1 MQNTYRFFFSV
12 LFLLSV
18 LSLRAEW
25 IPITRSFTPN
35 DYHASTQNW
44 MLTEQ
49 NNGWI
54 YAANN
59 YGVLEYDGASWRLYG
74 IGNST
79 VVRSVAHDKQG
90 RIYAGGT
97 NDFGYFTYTAFGG
110 MDYHSMV
117 DSLPPAYRQFGEVW
131 QIFPSDECVYVQTR
145 SYLFIFAEGCA
156 VQVIDPADIIK
167 TSLLTDG
174 EFYMATSRG
183 VFVLT
188 GNRLHALR
196 GSELLRDA
204 TVCALVPWTEGA
216 LLIAT
221 DFAGLFLYDGDRIR
235 PFRTEADRY
244 ICDNQLYTVAANE
257 DCLALGTVL
266 NGVVLLDK
274 AGKHPTFYTRKQ
286 GLQNNTVLSLL
297 FDRHDNLWIGLDQ
310 GIDCIRRA
318 LPMMQLNNR
327 LVDFGAGYCACAS
340 GNKLYLGTNQGLY
353 VVRDGA
359 EGSGTD
365 EANHPR
371 LVQGSLGQVWDIRAV
386 DGRLFCSHNRGLFEV
401 IDGRLCPLYTN
412 DGVWSVR
419 RYQDNEVIAGT
430 YNGFLLLNGSDV
442 THLSG
447 FHETALYYEIDAA
460 NNLWVLTSRGVEKL
474 TLNGDQTS
482 LSAIVVMP
490 YPAAHHDLSLSRV
503 GDSIFISGEN
513 YFGVVNAEG
522 VLVETAPQSVG
533 LPDLS
538 QPFGKWARYLLVR
551 RSKAPIS
558 GDASGGELVYI
569 TIDDMPSFLI
579 GGFANINFDAH
590 GDIIMGGISGFRKIT
605 RSTGALPHAS
615 VPIGQ
620 EVRRQPDRLYFRRLQ
635 TISPTLETVYG
646 EGAQIGSDT
655 TSSAPITLPA
665 DIYSLRVEFA
675 GDNPLADNVRFST
688 RLWPAEKDFSA
699 FTHSAEREFTALRA
713 GTYRLDVQMLDEGE
727 TLLSGTESRLPVV
740 RSLYITVSPAWYASW
755 YAIVGYCLVL
765 AALACYIAFSVRR
778 RINANKQRI
787 VEEKNRQLQEQQV
800 RILQLENDKA
810 QFSLRQK
817 SQELSTMLLSENAR
831 KELTNDVLLDVRRS
845 LDALNMK
852 RYDDARSRMIA
863 LQNRLAKNADA
874 NVDWQR
880 FEDNYDLVNDQ
891 FIRRLKQSFPW
902 MNKQERRLAVYIRM
916 GLTSKEIAP
925 LLNISTRGVDM
936 MRYRM
941 REKMELPAHTA
952 LKQYFNEL

>member
-1 MQNTYRFFFSV
+1 MRHTHRFFFSV
-12 LFLLSV
+12 LFLLSW

-79 VVRSVAHDKQG
+79 VVRAVAHDKQG

-97 NDFGYFTYTAFGG
+97 NDFGYFTYNAFGG

-145 SYLFIFAEGCA
+145 SYLFIFSEGCA

-167 TSLLTDG
+167 TSLLTNG

-196 GSELLRDA
+196 GSELLKDA

-216 LLIAT
+216 VLIAT

-235 PFRTEADRY
+235 PFRTEVDRY

-274 AGKHPTFYTRKQ
+274 DGKHPTFYTRKQ

-297 FDRHDNLWIGLDQ
+297 FDRHANLWIGLDQ
-310 GIDCIRRA
+310 GIDCIQRA
-318 LPMMQLNNR
+318 LPMVQLNNR
-327 LVDFGAGYCACAS
+327 LVDFGAGYSACAS
-340 GNKLYLGTNQGLY
+340 GNKLYFGTNQGLY
-353 VVRDGA
+353 VLGEGA

-371 LVQGSLGQVWDIRAV
+371 LVQGSLGQVWDIREV

-419 RYQDNEVIAGT
+419 PYRDNAVIAGT
-430 YNGFLLLNGSDV
+430 YNGFLLLNGSNV

-460 NNLWVLTSRGVEKL
+460 NNLWILTSRGVEKL
-474 TLNGDQTS
+474 TLNSNQTS
-482 LSAIVVMP
+482 LTSTVVMP
-490 YPAAHHDLSLSRV
+490 YPAAHRDLSLSRV
-503 GDSIFISGEN
+503 GDSIFISGED
-513 YFGVVNAEG
+513 YFGVVNADGE
-522 VLVETAPQSVG
+522 LVETDPQSVG
-533 LPDLS
+533 LPNLS
-538 QPFGKWARYLLVR
+538 RPVGKLARYLLVR
-551 RSKAPIS
+551 RTES
-558 GDASGGELVYI
+558 GELVYI
-569 TIDDMPSFLI
+569 TPDDMPAFFI
-579 GGFANINFDAH
+579 GGFANIAFDAR

-605 RSTGALPHAS
+605 LGDGEIPKASSPSELIPTGRQ
-615 VPIGQ
+615 Q
-620 EVRRQPDRLYFRRLQ
+620 EEENVSEVFYFRRLR
-635 TISPTLETVYG
+635 TISPTMETVYG
-646 EGAQIGSDT
+646 EGAQYGCDFT
-655 TSSAPITLPA
+655 ENAPITLPA
-665 DIYSLRVEFA
+665 NIYSLKVEFA
-675 GDNPLADNVRFST
+675 GSNPLADNVRFST
-688 RLWPAEKDFSA
+688 RLWPAEQEFSA
-699 FTHSAEREFTALRA
+699 FTNASEREFTALRA
-713 GTYRLDVQMLDEGE
+713 GTYRLDVQMLDEGDA
-727 TLLSGTESRLPVV
+727 LLTDTKSTSPVV
-740 RSLYITVSPAWYASW
+740 RSLYITVSRPWYASW
-755 YAIVGYCLVL
+755 YAIVLYCLIIG
-765 AALACYIAFSVRR
+765 AFACYVAFAVRR

-787 VEEKNRQLQEQQV
+787 VDEKNRQLQEQQV

-817 SQELSTMLLSENAR
+817 SQELSSMLLSENAR
-831 KELTNDVLLDVRRS
+831 KELTNDVLLDVRRC
-845 LDALNMK
+845 LDAINMK
-852 RYDDARSRMIA
+852 QYDDARSRMIA

-891 FIRRLKQSFPW
+891 FIQRLKQTFPW

>member
-1 MQNTYRFFFSV
+1 MQNLIQRISLSLLLLISV
-12 LFLLSV
+12 LTV
-18 LSLRAEW
+18 YAEW

-97 NDFGYFTYTAFGG
+97 NDFGYFTYNRRGG
-110 MDYHSMV
+110 MDYHSLV
-117 DSLPPAYRQFGEVW
+117 DSIPPAYRQFGEVW
-131 QIFPSDECVYVQTR
+131 QIFPSDQCVYVQTR
-145 SYLFIFAEGCA
+145 SYLFIFTEGCA

-167 TSLLTDG
+167 TSLLTNG

-196 GSELLRDA
+196 GIDLLKDA
-204 TVCALVPWTEGA
+204 TVCALVPWKERS

-274 AGKHPTFYTRKQ
+274 DGKHPTFYTRKQ

-297 FDRHDNLWIGLDQ
+297 FDRHANLWIGLDQ
-310 GIDCIRRA
+310 GIDCIQRS
-318 LPMMQLNNR
+318 LPMVQLNNR
-327 LVDFGAGYCACAS
+327 LVDFGAGYCACTS

-353 VVRDGA
+353 VLTEGA
-359 EGSGTD
+359 NAARAED
-365 EANHPR
+365 ENNPR
-371 LVQGSLGQVWDIRAV
+371 LVQGSLGQVWDIREV

-401 IDGRLCPLYTN
+401 IDGRLRPLYTN

-419 RYQDNEVIAGT
+419 RYRDNQVIAGT
-430 YNGFLLLNGSDV
+430 YNGFLLLNGRTP

-460 NNLWVLTSRGVEKL
+460 NNLWILTSRGVEKL
-474 TLNGDQTS
+474 TLNGNQTS
-482 LSAIVVMP
+482 LTSELIID
-490 YPAAHHDLSLSRV
+490 YPAAHRHLSLSRV
-503 GDSIFISGEN
+503 GDSIFLSGED
-513 YFGVVNAEG
+513 YFGVVNADGE
-522 VLVETAPQSVG
+522 LVETDPQAVG
-533 LPDLS
+533 LPNS
-538 QPFGKWARYLLVR
+538 SRQAGEWARYLFVR
-551 RSKAPIS
+551 RTKN
-558 GDASGGELVYI
+558 GELVYI
-569 TIDDMPSFLI
+569 TPDDMPAFII
-579 GGFANINFDAH
+579 GGFANIAFDAQ

-605 RSTGALPHAS
+605 LAAGGTDRP
-615 VPIGQ
+615 VVQ
-620 EVRRQPDRLYFRRLQ
+620 EGKGTSEELYFRRLR
-635 TISPTLETVYG
+635 TTSPTLETVYG
-646 EGAQIGSDT
+646 EGAQHGCDST
-655 TSSAPITLPA
+655 ERAPITLPA

-675 GDNPLADNVRFST
+675 GNNPLADNLRFST
-688 RLWPAEKDFSA
+688 RLWPAEQDFSA
-699 FTHSAEREFTALRA
+699 FTNSSEREFTALRA

-727 TLLSGTESRLPVV
+727 TILTGEENTPPVV
-740 RSLYITVSPAWYASW
+740 RSLYITVSRAWYASW
-755 YAIVGYCLVL
+755 YAIVVYCLIIS
-765 AALACYIAFSVRR
+765 AFACYVAFSVRR
-778 RINANKQRI
+778 RINANKQRL

-845 LDALNMK
+845 LDALNSK
-852 RYDDARSRMIA
+852 HYDDARSRMIT

-880 FEDNYDLVNDQ
+880 FEDNYDLVNDK
-891 FIRRLKQSFPW
+891 FIQRLKQNFPW

-925 LLNISTRGVDM
+925 LMNLSTRGVDM

-941 REKMELPAHTA
+941 REKMELPAHTN
-952 LKQYFNEL
+952 LKQFFNDLPE

>member
-1 MQNTYRFFFSV
+1 M
-12 LFLLSV
+12 LLS
-18 LSLRAEW
+18 LCTLRAEW

-90 RIYAGGT
+90 RVYAGGT
-97 NDFGYFTYTAFGG
+97 NDFGYFTYNRRGG
-110 MDYHSMV
+110 MDYHSLV
-117 DSLPPAYRQFGEVW
+117 DSIPPAYRNFGEVW
-131 QIFPSDECVYVQTR
+131 QIFPSDQCLYVQTR
-145 SYLFIFAEGCA
+145 IYLFIFTEGSA

-167 TSLLTDG
+167 TSLLTNG

-196 GSELLRDA
+196 GSELLKDA

-235 PFRTEADRY
+235 PFHTEADRY

-274 AGKHPTFYTRKQ
+274 DGKHPTFYTRKQ

-297 FDRHDNLWIGLDQ
+297 FDRYANLWIGLDQ
-310 GIDCIRRA
+310 GIDCIQRS
-318 LPMMQLNNR
+318 LPMVQLNNR
-327 LVDFGAGYCACAS
+327 LVDFGAGYCACPV
-340 GNKLYLGTNQGLY
+340 GEKLYLGTNQGLY
-353 VVRDGA
+353 VLTEGA
-359 EGSGTD
+359 SVSSED
-365 EANHPR
+365 NNPR
-371 LVQGSLGQVWDIRAV
+371 LVQGSPGQVWDIREV

-401 IDGRLCPLYTN
+401 IDGRLRPLYTN

-419 RYQDNEVIAGT
+419 CYRNNQVIAGT
-430 YNGFLLLNGSDV
+430 YNGFLLLNGRTP

-447 FHETALYYEIDAA
+447 FHETALYYEVDAV
-460 NNLWVLTSRGVEKL
+460 NNLWILTSRGVEKL
-474 TLNGDQTS
+474 TLNSNQTS
-482 LSAIVVMP
+482 LTSTVVVP
-490 YPAAHHDLSLSRV
+490 YPAAHRYLSLSRV
-503 GDSIFISGEN
+503 GDSIFLSGED

-522 VLVETAPQSVG
+522 VLVETDPQSVG
-533 LPDLS
+533 LPESS
-538 QPFGKWARYLLVR
+538 QQVGEWTRYLFVR
-551 RSKAPIS
+551 KTNS
-558 GDASGGELVYI
+558 GELVYI
-569 TIDDMPSFLI
+569 TPDDMPAFII
-579 GGFANINFDAH
+579 GGFANIAFDAQ
-590 GDIIMGGISGFRKIT
+590 GDIIMGGISGFRKI
-605 RSTGALPHAS
+605 SLGAGGTAR
-615 VPIGQ
+615 PIAQ
-620 EVRRQPDRLYFRRLQ
+620 EGKGAAEWLYFRRLR
-635 TISPTLETVYG
+635 TTSPTLETVYG
-646 EGAQIGSDT
+646 EGAQHGGDST
-655 TSSAPITLPA
+655 ERAPITLPA

-675 GDNPLADNVRFST
+675 GNNPLADNLRFST
-688 RLWPAEKDFSA
+688 RLWPAEQDFSE
-699 FTHSAEREFTALRA
+699 FTNSSEREFTALRA

-727 TLLSGTESRLPVV
+727 TILTDSGSAAPVV
-740 RSLYITVSPAWYASW
+740 RSLYITVSRAWYASW
-755 YAIVGYCLVL
+755 YAIVAYCLIIM
-765 AALACYIAFSVRR
+765 AFGGYIAFSIRR
-778 RINANKQRI
+778 RINANKQRL
-787 VEEKNRQLQEQQV
+787 VEEKNRLLQEQQV

-845 LDALNMK
+845 LDALNSK
-852 RYDDARSRMIA
+852 HYEDARSRMIT

-880 FEDNYDLVNDQ
+880 FEDNYDLVNDK
-891 FIRRLKQSFPW
+891 FIQRLKQNFPW

-925 LLNISTRGVDM
+925 LMNLSTRGVDM

-941 REKMELPAHTA
+941 REKMELPAHTN
-952 LKQYFNEL
+952 LKQFFNDLPE

>member
-1 MQNTYRFFFSV
+1 M
-12 LFLLSV
+12 LLS
-18 LSLRAEW
+18 LCTLRAEW

-90 RIYAGGT
+90 RVYAGGT
-97 NDFGYFTYTAFGG
+97 NDFGYFTYNRRGG
-110 MDYHSMV
+110 MDYHSLV
-117 DSLPPAYRQFGEVW
+117 DSIPPAYRNFGEVW
-131 QIFPSDECVYVQTR
+131 QIFPSYQCLYVQTR
-145 SYLFIFAEGCA
+145 IYLFIFTEGSA

-167 TSLLTDG
+167 TSLLTNG

-196 GSELLRDA
+196 GSELLKDA

-235 PFRTEADRY
+235 PFHTEADRY

-274 AGKHPTFYTRKQ
+274 DGKHPTFYTRKQ

-297 FDRHDNLWIGLDQ
+297 FDRYANLWIGLDQ
-310 GIDCIRRA
+310 GIDCIQRS
-318 LPMMQLNNR
+318 LPMVQLNNR
-327 LVDFGAGYCACAS
+327 LVDFGAGYCACS
-340 GNKLYLGTNQGLY
+340 VGEKLYLGTNQGLY
-353 VVRDGA
+353 VLTEGA
-359 EGSGTD
+359 SVSSED
-365 EANHPR
+365 NNPR
-371 LVQGSLGQVWDIRAV
+371 LVQGSPGQVWDIREV

-401 IDGRLCPLYTN
+401 IDGRLRPLYTN

-419 RYQDNEVIAGT
+419 RYRNNQVIAGT
-430 YNGFLLLNGSDV
+430 YNGFLLLNGRTP

-447 FHETALYYEIDAA
+447 FHETALYYEVDAV
-460 NNLWVLTSRGVEKL
+460 NNLWILTSRGVEKL
-474 TLNGDQTS
+474 TLNSNQTS
-482 LSAIVVMP
+482 LTSTMVVP
-490 YPAAHHDLSLSRV
+490 YPAAHRYLSLSRV
-503 GDSIFISGEN
+503 GDSIFLSGED

-522 VLVETAPQSVG
+522 VLVETDPQSVG
-533 LPDLS
+533 LPESS
-538 QPFGKWARYLLVR
+538 QQVGEWTRYLFVR
-551 RSKAPIS
+551 KTNS
-558 GDASGGELVYI
+558 GELVYI
-569 TIDDMPSFLI
+569 TPDDMPAFII
-579 GGFANINFDAH
+579 GGFANIAFDAQ
-590 GDIIMGGISGFRKIT
+590 GDIIMGGISGFRKI
-605 RSTGALPHAS
+605 SLGAGETARPVVQEGKDAS
-615 VPIGQ
+615 
-620 EVRRQPDRLYFRRLQ
+620 ERLYFRRLR

-646 EGAQIGSDT
+646 EGAQHGGDST
-655 TSSAPITLPA
+655 ERAPITLPA

-675 GDNPLADNVRFST
+675 SNNPLADNLRFST
-688 RLWPAEKDFSA
+688 RLWPAEQDFSE
-699 FTHSAEREFTALRA
+699 FTNSSEREFTALRA
-713 GTYRLDVQMLDEGE
+713 GTYRLDVQMLDESE
-727 TLLSGTESRLPVV
+727 TILTEDESTAPVV
-740 RSLYITVSPAWYASW
+740 RSLYITVSRAWYASW
-755 YAIVGYCLVL
+755 YAIVVYCLIIG
-765 AALACYIAFSVRR
+765 AFACYVAFAVRR
-778 RINANKQRI
+778 RINANKQRL
-787 VEEKNRQLQEQQV
+787 VEEKNRLLQEQQV

-845 LDALNMK
+845 LDALNSK
-852 RYDDARSRMIA
+852 HYEDARSRMIT

-880 FEDNYDLVNDQ
+880 FEDNYDLVNDK
-891 FIRRLKQSFPW
+891 FIQRLKQNFPW

-925 LLNISTRGVDM
+925 LMNLSTRGVDM

-941 REKMELPAHTA
+941 REKMELPAHTN
-952 LKQYFNEL
+952 LKQFFNDLPE

>member
-1 MQNTYRFFFSV
+1 MLNTCRRFLYTLIVFFVSFP
-12 LFLLSV
+12 LH
-18 LSLRAEW
+18 AEW

-97 NDFGYFTYTAFGG
+97 NDFGYFTYNDFGG
-110 MDYHSMV
+110 MDYHSLV
-117 DSLPPAYRQFGEVW
+117 DSIPEPYRQFGEVW
-131 QIFPSDECVYVQTR
+131 QIFPSDQGVYVQTR
-145 SYLFIFAEGCA
+145 SYLFIFTEGCD

-167 TSLLTDG
+167 TSLLTNG

-188 GNRLHALR
+188 GKRLHALR
-196 GSELLRDA
+196 GIDLLKDA
-204 TVCALVPWTEGA
+204 TVCALVPWTERS

-274 AGKHPTFYTRKQ
+274 DGKHPTFYTRKQ

-297 FDRHDNLWIGLDQ
+297 FDRHANLWIGLDQ
-310 GIDCIRRA
+310 GIDCIQRS
-318 LPMMQLNNR
+318 LPMVQLNNR
-327 LVDFGAGYCACAS
+327 LVDFGAGYCACPV
-340 GNKLYLGTNQGLY
+340 GDKLYLGTNQGLY
-353 VVRDGA
+353 VLT
-359 EGSGTD
+359 EGVGVARLED
-365 EANHPR
+365 ENNPR
-371 LVQGSLGQVWDIRAV
+371 LVQGSLGQVWDIREV

-401 IDGRLCPLYTN
+401 IDGRLRPLYTN

-419 RYQDNEVIAGT
+419 RYRDNQVIAGT
-430 YNGFLLLNGSDV
+430 YNGFLLFNPDRSGQAIRTP

-447 FHETALYYEIDAA
+447 FHETALYYDIDAA
-460 NNLWVLTSRGVEKL
+460 GNLWVLTSNGVEKL
-474 TLNGDQTS
+474 TLNSDQTS
-482 LSAIVVMP
+482 LTPTVVIP
-490 YPAAHHDLSLSRV
+490 YPAAHRYLSLSRV
-503 GDSIFISGEN
+503 GDSIFLSGED

-522 VLVETAPQSVG
+522 ELVETDPQSVG
-533 LPDLS
+533 LPNVS
-538 QPFGKWARYLLVR
+538 RQVGKWARYLLVR
-551 RSKAPIS
+551 RTKS
-558 GDASGGELVYI
+558 GELVYI
-569 TIDDMPSFLI
+569 TPDDMPSFII
-579 GGFANINFDAH
+579 GGFANITFDKQ

-605 RSTGALPHAS
+605 DGAGRGVAVGMPSSLPAH
-615 VPIGQ
+615 
-620 EVRRQPDRLYFRRLQ
+620 LYFRRLR
-635 TISPTLETVYG
+635 TTSPTLETVYG
-646 EGAQIGSDT
+646 EGEHGGCDT
-655 TSSAPITLPA
+655 TEAVPIILPA
-665 DIYSLRVEFA
+665 DIYSLKVEFA
-675 GDNPLADNVRFST
+675 GNSPLSDNVLFST
-688 RLWPAEKDFSA
+688 RLWPAEQEFSA

-713 GTYRLDVQMLDEGE
+713 GTYRLDVQMSDGGE
-727 TLLSGTESRLPVV
+727 TIT
-740 RSLYITVSPAWYASW
+740 RSLYITVSRAWYASW
-755 YAIVGYCLVL
+755 YAILVYCLIVG
-765 AALACYIAFSVRR
+765 ALGCYIAFSVRR
-778 RINANKQRI
+778 RINANKQRL

-800 RILQLENDKA
+800 RILQLENEKA

-831 KELTNDVLLDVRRS
+831 KELTNDILLDVRRS
-845 LDALNMK
+845 LDALNE
-852 RYDDARSRMIA
+852 RQYDDARSRMIA

-880 FEDNYDLVNDQ
+880 FEENYDLVNDK
-891 FIRRLKQSFPW
+891 FIQHLKQLYPW

-925 LLNISTRGVDM
+925 LMNLSTRGVDM

-941 REKMELPAHTA
+941 RDKMELPAHTA

>member
-1 MQNTYRFFFSV
+1 
-12 LFLLSV
+12 
-18 LSLRAEW
+18 
-25 IPITRSFTPN
+25 
-35 DYHASTQNW
+35 

-49 NNGWI
+49 TNGWI

-79 VVRSVAHDKQG
+79 VVRSVAHDNHG

-97 NDFGYFTYTAFGG
+97 NDFGYFTYNAFGG
-110 MDYHSMV
+110 MDYHSLV
-117 DSLPPAYRQFGEVW
+117 DSLPPVYRQFGEVW
-131 QIFPSDECVYVQTR
+131 QIFPSDECLYVQTR
-145 SYLFIFAEGCA
+145 SYLFIFTEGSA
-156 VQVIDPADIIK
+156 VQVVDPADIIK
-167 TSLLTDG
+167 TSLLTNSA
-174 EFYMATSRG
+174 FYMATSRG

-196 GSELLRDA
+196 GSELLKDA
-204 TVCALVPWTEGA
+204 TVCALVPWSEES

-235 PFRTEADRY
+235 PFHTAADRY

-274 AGKHPTFYTRKQ
+274 DGKHPTFYTRKQ

-297 FDRHDNLWIGLDQ
+297 FDRHANLWIGLDQ
-310 GIDCIRRA
+310 GIDCIQRS
-318 LPMMQLNNR
+318 LPMVQLNNR

-359 EGSGTD
+359 DGSKTD

-371 LVQGSLGQVWDIRAV
+371 LVKGSLGQVWDIREV

-401 IDGRLCPLYTN
+401 VDGRLCPLYTN

-419 RYQDNEVIAGT
+419 RYKDNQVIAGT
-430 YNGFLLLNGSDV
+430 YNGFLLLTGRTI

-447 FHETALYYEIDAA
+447 FQETALYYEIDAA
-460 NNLWVLTSRGVEKL
+460 NNLWTLTSRGVEKL
-474 TLNGDQTS
+474 TLNSNQTS
-482 LSAIVVMP
+482 LASRVVMP
-490 YPAAHHDLSLSRV
+490 YPVAHRDLSLSRV

-513 YFGVVNAEG
+513 YFGVVNADGE
-522 VLVETAPQSVG
+522 LVETAPQSVG
-533 LPDLS
+533 LPPFNPEQKQAEMPAHPDAQPSTLNKAGGDACASGHLS
-538 QPFGKWARYLLVR
+538 RSVGEWARYLIVR
-551 RSKAPIS
+551 RS
-558 GDASGGELVYI
+558 ASGELVYI
-569 TIDDMPSFLI
+569 TPDDMPAFII
-579 GGFANINFDAH
+579 GGFANIAFDAR
-590 GDIIMGGISGFRKIT
+590 GDIIMGGISGFRKISIT
-605 RSTGALPHAS
+605 ACESPAAS
-615 VPIGQ
+615 VSLGQ
-620 EVRRQPDRLYFRRLQ
+620 EGEGESVGFYFRRLRI
-635 TISPTLETVYG
+635 ISPTVETVYG
-646 EGAQIGSDT
+646 EGAHHGSDST
-655 TSSAPITLPA
+655 ESAPIVLPA
-665 DIYSLRVEFA
+665 DIYSLRVDFA
-675 GDNPLADNVRFST
+675 GGTLLTDNVRFST
-688 RLWPAEKDFSA
+688 RLWPAEQDFSV
-699 FTHSAEREFTALRA
+699 FTNATEREFTALRA

-727 TLLSGTESRLPVV
+727 TLLTGSKSTSPVV
-740 RSLYITVSPAWYASW
+740 RSLYITISRPWYASW
-755 YAIVGYCLVL
+755 YAIVGYCLMIGAFV
-765 AALACYIAFSVRR
+765 CYIAFSVRR
-778 RINANKQRI
+778 RINAHKQRI

-800 RILQLENDKA
+800 LILQLENDKA

-880 FEDNYDLVNDQ
+880 FEDNYDLVNDK
-891 FIRRLKQSFPW
+891 FIQRLKQRFPW

>member
-1 MQNTYRFFFSV
+1 MLNTHRFFFST

-18 LSLRAEW
+18 LTVHAEW

-79 VVRSVAHDKQG
+79 VVRCVAHDKQG

-97 NDFGYFTYTAFGG
+97 NDFGFFTYNALGG
-110 MDYHSMV
+110 MDYHSLV
-117 DSLPPAYRQFGEVW
+117 DSIPPAYRNFGEVW
-131 QIFPSDECVYVQTR
+131 QIFPSDQCLYVQTR
-145 SYLFIFAEGCA
+145 SYLFIFTEGCD

-167 TSLLTDG
+167 TSLLTNG
-174 EFYMATSRG
+174 EFYMATTRG

-196 GSELLRDA
+196 GSELLKDA

-235 PFRTEADRY
+235 PFHTEADRY
-244 ICDNQLYTVAANE
+244 ICDNQLYTVATNE

-274 AGKHPTFYTRKQ
+274 DGKHPTFYTRKQ

-297 FDRHDNLWIGLDQ
+297 FDRHANLWIGLDQ
-310 GIDCIRRA
+310 GIDCIQRS
-318 LPMMQLNNR
+318 LPMVQLNNR
-327 LVDFGAGYCACAS
+327 LVDFGAGYCACPV
-340 GNKLYLGTNQGLY
+340 GEKLYLGTNQGLY
-353 VVRDGA
+353 VLTEGVNAARA
-359 EGSGTD
+359 ED
-365 EANHPR
+365 ENNPR
-371 LVQGSLGQVWDIRAV
+371 LVQGSLGQVWDIREV

-401 IDGRLCPLYTN
+401 IEGRLRPLYTN

-419 RYQDNEVIAGT
+419 RYRDNQVIAGT
-430 YNGFLLLNGSDV
+430 YNGFLLLNGRTP

-460 NNLWVLTSRGVEKL
+460 NNVWILTSHGVEKL
-474 TLNGDQTS
+474 TLNSNQTS
-482 LSAIVVMP
+482 LTSTVVIP
-490 YPAAHHDLSLSRV
+490 YPAAHRYLSLSRV
-503 GDSIFISGEN
+503 GDSIFLSGED
-513 YFGVVNAEG
+513 YFGVVNREG
-522 VLVETAPQSVG
+522 ELVETDPQSVG
-533 LPDLS
+533 LPNVS
-538 QPFGKWARYLLVR
+538 RQVGKWARYLLVR
-551 RSKAPIS
+551 RTKN
-558 GDASGGELVYI
+558 GELVYI
-569 TIDDMPSFLI
+569 TPDDMPAFII
-579 GGFANINFDAH
+579 GGFANITFAAQ
-590 GDIIMGGISGFRKIT
+590 GDIIMGGISGFRKI
-605 RSTGALPHAS
+605 SLGAGGTARPIAQEGKDAS
-615 VPIGQ
+615 
-620 EVRRQPDRLYFRRLQ
+620 ERLYFRRLR

-646 EGAQIGSDT
+646 EGALHSGDSADT
-655 TSSAPITLPA
+655 APITLPA
-665 DIYSLRVEFA
+665 DIYSLKVEFA

-688 RLWPAEKDFSA
+688 RLWPAEQDFSE
-699 FTHSAEREFTALRA
+699 FTNSSEREFTALRA

-727 TLLSGTESRLPVV
+727 TILTDSGSTVPVV
-740 RSLYITVSPAWYASW
+740 RSLYITVSRAWYASW
-755 YAIVGYCLVL
+755 YAIVAYCLVIG
-765 AALACYIAFSVRR
+765 AFACYVAFSVRR
-778 RINANKQRI
+778 RINANKQRL

-845 LDALNMK
+845 LDALNE
-852 RYDDARSRMIA
+852 RQYDDARSRMIS

-880 FEDNYDLVNDQ
+880 FEENYDLVNDK
-891 FIRRLKQSFPW
+891 FIQRLKQNYPW
-902 MNKQERRLAVYIRM
+902 MSKQERRLAVYIRM

-936 MRYRM
+936 MRYRL
-941 REKMELPAHTA
+941 REKMELPAHTG